1 MFEIALIGTMMSA
14 ITPAGAT
21 VLYSEA
27 GPLVIN
33 ESAGGTNLAGLTLTR
48 DASAN
53 GTLYFKYTVTNPA
66 SNSSNEGYYAG
77 MQMWEGGSERLGI
90 GNAWGP
96 HAYSAFGTAG
106 GEVDL
111 RSATPEGGQ
120 VWQLVRAADVTTI
133 VYKVSYNA
141 GGNDSVTVWLNP
153 NLALTEAEQNPALVT
168 TFQANATFN
177 EIHLREGGGGAG
189 WTFSNIAIADTAW
202 DTGFFAIPADSD
214 NDGLPDLWEN
224 TIITHA
230 AAQDP
235 PLTLT
240 LADIKGPNEAP
251 ATSDF
256 DVDGA
261 TDAAEYARECDPTM
275 QDTDGDSLLDG
286 VETKTG
292 IWVNNGDRGTDPTKY
307 DTDGDTFA
315 DDLESNSG
323 IHNGY
328 NDPGTDPNKWDTDG
342 DTHADAFETD
352 RGSDP
357 TLASSTPEQGDIALI
372 GADDFSY
379 DDGAVADRSGGSGF
393 DFDNSLTNNTFVGH
407 TLTDSD
413 WDLVFGNSPTVTGGK
428 LVTQEGGAK
437 REFNGPGEGGGA
449 NADERLG
456 AVNPVTDAKAVYLR
470 ADITRSAGAAW
481 SGVSSYDFGA
491 ERVFFGV
498 VGGNGPS
505 GALEFGISE
514 SGVGSTFRESG
525 PISPVDGRTYTIVGK
540 VDFQNQLLTLWVN
553 PDLTKTE
560 AENPPYVTRVYLG
573 TNWSTAM
580 RLGSGGT
587 GSVTWDNAVAA
598 RQWSALGVF
607 PGMESLTYDSWI
619 AGFPG
624 ASGAIGFSQDA
635 DGDGLS
641 NGVEHVLGTD
651 PSAASL
657 GLREASHNAGVFK
670 FRHSRT
676 NDPAVDVRSGY
687 SWSTDLVNWYA
698 SGATGLGDVVVTVSA
713 ATVTD
718 NPAPGL
724 DEIEVTATVTSGSAP
739 SLFLRMEASR

>member
-21 VLYSEA
+21 VLYSDA

-33 ESAGGTNLAGLTLTR
+33 ETGGGTNLAGLTLTR
-48 DASAN
+48 DASAT
-53 GTLYFKYTVTNPA
+53 GTLYFKYTITNPA
-66 SNSSNEGYYAG
+66 SNQTNENYFAG
-77 MQMWEGGSERLGI
+77 MQFWENGGERLGI
-90 GNAWGP
+90 GNNWGA
-96 HAYSAFGTAG
+96 HAYSVWNTTG
-106 GEVDL
+106 GNMDL
-111 RSATPEGGQ
+111 KSATPAAGQ
-120 VWQLVRAADVTTI
+120 TFEYVKAADVTTI
-133 VYKVSYNA
+133 VFKISFTA

-153 NLALTEAEQNPALVT
+153 NLSLTEAEQNPALVT

-177 EIHLREGGGGAG
+177 EIHLREGGPGAG

-202 DTGFFAIPADSD
+202 DTGFFAVPSDSD

-224 TIITHA
+224 TIIAHA

-235 PLTLT
+235 PVTLT
-240 LADIKGPNEAP
+240 LADIKGPNDAP
-251 ATSDF
+251 ATSDY
-256 DVDGA
+256 DADGA

-292 IWVNNGDRGTDPTKY
+292 IWVNNSDRGTDPTKY
-307 DTDGDTFA
+307 DTDGDTFS

-342 DTHADAFETD
+342 DTHGDAFETD

-393 DFDNSLTNNTFVGH
+393 DFDNSLTNNTFIGH

-413 WDLVFGNSPTVTGGK
+413 WDLVYGNAPTVTGGK
-428 LVTQEGGAK
+428 LLTQEGAAK
-437 REFNGPGEGGGA
+437 REFNGPGEGDTA
-449 NADERLG
+449 NGDEPLG
-456 AVNPVTDAKAVYLR
+456 AVNPATDAKAVYLR
-470 ADITRSAGAAW
+470 ADISRSAGVVW
-481 SGVSSYDFGA
+481 SGVSSYDFGN
-491 ERVFFGV
+491 ERAFFGV
-498 VGGNGPS
+498 VSGNGPS
-505 GALEFGISE
+505 GAPEFGISE
-514 SGVGSTFRESG
+514 SGVGNTFRESN

-540 VDFQNQLLTLWVN
+540 VDFQNQLLTMWVN

-587 GSVTWDNAVAA
+587 GAVTWDNAVAA
-598 RQWSALGVF
+598 RNWSALGVF

-624 ASGAIGFSQDA
+624 ASPASGFDQDA
-635 DGDGLS
+635 DGDGIA
-641 NGVEHVLGTD
+641 NGVEHMLGTD
-651 PSAASL
+651 PSAPSQ
-657 GLREASHNAGVFK
+657 GLRAVSAEAGVVR

-676 NDPAVDVRSGY
+676 NDPASDVSLAY
-687 SWSTDLVNWYA
+687 QWSTDLVSWHVPGETA
-698 SGATGLGDVVVTVSA
+698 PDGVSVGVSSATVADVSA
-713 ATVTD
+713 
-718 NPAPGL
+718 PAA
-724 DEIEVTATVTSGSAP
+724 DEIEVVATVLAGSPARV
-739 SLFLRMEASR
+739 FVRAAAGH